1 MAKVQEQ
8 YSTTTKGNESGA
20 GSNNNMFQDNFE
32 KGLSADNIAN
42 GMGISH
48 PAALKPMENIPG
60 SEASEQYML
69 KDREIARFNDLKSK
83 AFGNPQITNAGIVLD
98 SFGGSLGESK
108 EGPRNSSS
116 KSPEQSR

>member
-8 YSTTTKGNESGA
+8 YSTTTRGNEASG
-20 GSNNNMFQDNFE
+20 GSNNNMFQSEFE
-32 KGLSADNIAN
+32 KGFSADNIAN
-42 GMGISH
+42 GMGIAH
-48 PAALKPMENIPG
+48 PASLKPLENIPG

-83 AFGNPQITNAGIVLD
+83 AFGNPTISNAGIVLD
-98 SFGGSLGESK
+98 SFGGSLGESGQ
-108 EGPRNSSS
+108 GPSNSSS